1 MLQSKDREWQTGL
14 EKKTE
19 PTICCLRE
27 THLRAKDTYKL
38 NVKGWKRQESRSFNT
53 PIRQTRLENKGHKE
67 RQRRILFKDE
77 RIHSRYIYIYTHIY
91 IHTHRYTI
99 YIHTYIHYIDI
110 YIHTYIHTYIH
121 LSIYTPLRVPVVAQW
136 K

>member
-91 IHTHRYTI
+91 TYTHTHIYI
-99 YIHTYIHYIDI
+99 YIHIYIHVYIYTYIHI
-110 YIHTYIHTYIH
+110 
-121 LSIYTPLRVPVVAQW
+121 
-136 K
+136 